1 MTRAIAFR
9 IGQALLGL
17 FALTLLL
24 FLLVRATGDPA
35 YFLTGPEATAED
47 RARVREQLG
56 LDQPLPIQYV
66 TYMGNV
72 LQGELGNSFRFR
84 IPVSDL
90 IMQRLPATLIMG
102 GAAILMILVVAV
114 PLGIYSAYWRGGI
127 VDRIATVIAAL
138 GQAVP
143 SFWLGILLILVF
155 AINLRVLPSGGIG
168 GLSHLILPTI
178 TLALE
183 PIARLTR
190 LLRSSVIEELGSDYV
205 TFHRMKGLPEGTVLW
220 KHVLRNAGMT
230 SLTFVGIMMVG
241 LLTGSVLVET
251 VFVWP
256 GIGRLLVEGIEFRD
270 FNIVQGVTILITAA
284 FILVNLLVDLLYMVL
299 NPRMRTAPRA

>member
-1 MTRAIAFR
+1 MVRLILIRA
-9 IGQALLGL
+9 GQALLGL

-24 FLLVRATGDPA
+24 FLMVRVTGDPA
-35 YFLTGPEATAED
+35 YFLTGPGASIETLE
-47 RARVREQLG
+47 RVRAKLG
-56 LDQPLPIQYV
+56 LDQSLPVQYF
-66 TYMGNV
+66 TYIGNL
-72 LQGELGNSFRFR
+72 LQGDLGDSFRFG

-90 IMQRLPATLIMG
+90 VLQRLPATLTM
-102 GAAILMILVVAV
+102 ALSAILVILAVAL

-127 VDRIATVIAAL
+127 VDKIGGTVAAF
-138 GQAVP
+138 GQAIP
-143 SFWLGILLILVF
+143 SFWLGIMLILVF
-155 AINLRVLPSGGIG
+155 AVQFKLLPSGGVG
-168 GLSHLILPTI
+168 GFSHLILPTI
-178 TLALE
+178 TLAVE

-205 TFHRMKGLPEGTVLW
+205 TFHRMKGLPERTILW

-230 SLTFVGIMMVG
+230 SLTFVGIMIVG

-270 FNIVQGVTILITAA
+270 FNIVQGVTILITVAV
-284 FILVNLLVDLLYMVL
+284 IVVNFLVDLLYMAL
-299 NPRMRTAPRA
+299 NPRLRMGAAQ

>member
-1 MTRAIAFR
+1 MTRAIVVR
-9 IGQALLGL
+9 VGQALLSL

-24 FLLVRATGDPA
+24 FFMVRATGDPA
-35 YFLTGPEATAED
+35 FFLTGPNASAAD
-47 RARVREQLG
+47 RARVRAELG
-56 LDQPLPIQYV
+56 LDESLLTQYL
-66 TYMGNV
+66 TYMGNL
-72 LQGELGNSFRFR
+72 LQGDLGNSFRFG

-90 IMQRLPATLIMG
+90 VLQRLPATLTMA
-102 GAAILMILVVAV
+102 GAAIFLILVVAV
-114 PLGIYSAYWRGGI
+114 PLGLYSAYRRGGV
-127 VDRIATVIAAL
+127 VDRVGAAVAAF

-155 AINLRVLPSGGIG
+155 AVQLKVLPSGGDG
-168 GLSHLILPTI
+168 GLKYLILPTI

-190 LLRSSVIEELGSDYV
+190 LLRSSVIDELGSDYV
-205 TFHRMKGLPEGTVLW
+205 TFHRMKGLPERTVLW

-230 SLTFVGIMMVG
+230 SLTFVGIMTVG

-270 FNIVQGVTILITAA
+270 FNVVQGVTILITVA
-284 FILVNLLVDLLYMVL
+284 FVVTNLVVDLLYMVL
-299 NPRMRTAPRA
+299 NPRMRTAAKA